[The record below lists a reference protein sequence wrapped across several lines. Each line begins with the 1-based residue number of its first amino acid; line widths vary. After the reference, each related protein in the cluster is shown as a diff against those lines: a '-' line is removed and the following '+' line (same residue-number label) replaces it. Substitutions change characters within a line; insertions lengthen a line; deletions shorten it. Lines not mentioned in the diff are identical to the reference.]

1 MALTPMMVEYM
12 KTKEQYSDCILF
24 YRLGDFYEM
33 FFDDAITVSR
43 ELELVLTGKN
53 CGLEERAPMCGI
65 PHHAAAAYI
74 PRLVNKGYKVAICEQ
89 LEDPKKAKGIVKRGV
104 VKIITPGTFVDS
116 NSNLDNDNTYLMA
129 ILEDEDKIGLALSDI
144 STGEFKTTSFKNIR
158 MSLLDEIAKVNP
170 KEIILDV
177 NADEKLIND
186 IKGVSPALITKKDFN
201 EFFVSI
207 DELKMQFSDLEAS
220 GLDRERE
227 ITSRVLLKY
236 INETQMMSLT
246 NINLLE
252 QYEIINYMTIDSNS
266 RRNLELTESIREKTK
281 KGSLLWVLDKSATT
295 MGGRTLRR
303 WIDEPLIIKS
313 EIEKRLS
320 GVSELFSCIGLN
332 EDLRTALKEIY
343 DIERIVGKISNKNVN
358 AKDLLSLKA
367 SLIRIPQVKSLLKD
381 AKSELLTDYY
391 ENLDELTDVRT
402 LLENSIKEDPSLTI
416 KEGNIIKTGY
426 NAEVDELRQSKLH
439 GKEWIAALENREREF
454 TGIKSLKVGYN
465 KVFGYYIEIS
475 KANFNSIPEGRY
487 IRKQTLT
494 NAERFITE
502 ELKTMEDKILGS
514 EEKLVNLEYELFME
528 VRDEIEKHIG
538 RLKKSARIIA
548 NLDGISTLALVALEN
563 DYVKPQINE
572 EGIIEINEGRH
583 PVVEKVIGRG
593 EFVSNNTTLN
603 QDDKELLLITGPNMA
618 GKSTYMRQVAL
629 ITLMAQI
636 GSFVPANFANISI
649 CDKIFTRIGAS
660 DDLAGGKSTF
670 MVEMW
675 EVSNI
680 LKNATSKSLV
690 LLDEVGRGTST
701 YDGLS
706 IAWSVIEYIT
716 KNDHLRCK
724 TLFATHYHELVKLE
738 GVLKG
743 VKNYSVAVKKS
754 EDSVIFLRKII
765 EGGADESYG
774 IEVAKLAGLPDKVIE
789 RAREILCDLEG
800 NNKTDI
806 LNSDAV
812 KESTVDF
819 EHSSSYEKNNL
830 PKESNEQ
837 SIPSVN
843 DYEKREH
850 EAEVALVNKINELSL
865 KEKQLNDAINENN
878 SLKEKTSSLEDQL
891 NKLKLEL
898 DHEKNT
904 RKHKKNENNDTMQ
917 INFET
922 IEKDSFI
929 KEVSAIDI
937 LSLNPMEAMN
947 TLYKLVS
954 ESKKLSK

>member
-12 KTKEQYSDCILF
+12 KTKEEYSDCILF

-89 LEDPKKAKGIVKRGV
+89 LEDPKEAKGIVKRGV
-104 VKIITPGTFVDS
+104 VKIITPGTFIDA
-116 NSNLDNDNTYLMA
+116 NSSLENDNTYLMT
-129 ILEDEDKIGLALSDI
+129 IYESDEKIGLAVSDI
-144 STGEFKTTSFKNIR
+144 STGEFKTTSFDNIKIT
-158 MSLLDEIAKVNP
+158 LLDEISKVAP
-170 KEIILDV
+170 KEILVDKNISQS
-177 NADEKLIND
+177 LIDD
-186 IKGVSPALITKKDFN
+186 IKGITTALITEKDFN
-201 EFFVSI
+201 EFIVSKEEII
-207 DELKMQFSDLEAS
+207 DQFSDLEVS
-220 GLDRERE
+220 GLVNERE
-227 ITSRVLLKY
+227 IASRVLLKY
-236 INETQMMSLT
+236 IYETQKMSLT

-252 QYEIINYMTIDSNS
+252 QYEIINYMTIDGNS
-266 RRNLELTESIREKTK
+266 RRNLELTESIREKSK
-281 KGSLLWVLDKSATT
+281 KGSLLWVLDKSATS
-295 MGGRTLRR
+295 MGGRTIRK
-303 WIDEPLIIKS
+303 WIEEPLIIKS

-320 GVSELFSCIGLN
+320 GVSEAFSSISFN
-332 EDLRTALKEIY
+332 EDLRSSLKDIY

-358 AKDLLSLKA
+358 AKDMLSLKA
-367 SLIRIPQVKSLLKD
+367 SLDKLPSIKELLGT
-381 AKSELLTDYY
+381 ANSELLKEYY
-391 ENLDELTDVRT
+391 EDLDELSDIRE
-402 LLENSIKEDPSLTI
+402 LLESSIKEEPSLSI
-416 KEGNIIKTGY
+416 KEGNIIKDGY
-426 NAEVDELRQSKLH
+426 NSEVDELRQSKLH

-475 KANFNSIPEGRY
+475 KSNYNSIPEGRY
-487 IRKQTLT
+487 VRKQTLA
-494 NAERFITE
+494 NAERYITE
-502 ELKTMEDKILGS
+502 ELKIMEDKILGA
-514 EEKLVNLEYELFME
+514 EEKLINLEYSLFTDI
-528 VRDEIEKHIG
+528 RDSIEKEIA
-538 RLKKSARIIA
+538 RLKKSARIIS
-548 NLDGISTLALVALEN
+548 NLDGISTLALIALEN
-563 DYVKPQINE
+563 DYVKPKINE
-572 EGIIEINEGRH
+572 DGIIEIVDGRH

-603 QDDKELLLITGPNMA
+603 QSDKELLLITGPNMA

-636 GSFVPANFANISI
+636 GSFVPASSANISI

-716 KNDHLRCK
+716 GNENLRCK

-738 GVLKG
+738 GVLPG
-743 VKNYSVAVKKS
+743 VKNYSVAVKKMK
-754 EDSVIFLRKII
+754 DSVIFLRKIV

-774 IEVAKLAGLPDKVIE
+774 IEVAKLAGLPDDVIN
-789 RAREILCDLEG
+789 RAKEILLGLEG
-800 NNKTDI
+800 ENNFDI
-806 LNSDAV
+806 HKVTNT
-812 KESTVDF
+812 EII
-819 EHSSSYEKNNL
+819 EN
-830 PKESNEQ
+830 
-837 SIPSVN
+837 
-843 DYEKREH
+843 
-850 EAEVALVNKINELSL
+850 EVALDINGGNSVVTIT
-865 KEKQLNDAINENN
+865 EKACESKSQYI
-878 SLKEKTSSLEDQL
+878 EKVEA
-891 NKLKLEL
+891 
-898 DHEKNT
+898 
-904 RKHKKNENNDTMQ
+904 
-917 INFET
+917 
-922 IEKDSFI
+922 KDSFDKAESNKDDHRI
-929 KEVSAIDI
+929 DEKTENSSKKHKNKDSSNNMQLDFTFIEKEAFLKEVSEVDI

-947 TLYKLVS
+947 TLYRLVA
-954 ESKKLSK
+954 EAKKLNN

>member
-33 FFDDAITVSR
+33 FFEDAITVSR

-89 LEDPKKAKGIVKRGV
+89 LEDPKQAKGIVKRGV
-104 VKIITPGTFVDS
+104 VKIITPGTFVDN
-116 NSNLDNDNTYLMA
+116 NSNLENDNTYLMA
-129 ILEDEDKIGLALSDI
+129 IHEDGEIIGIATSDI
-144 STGEFKTTSFKNIR
+144 STGEFKTTSFSYS
-158 MSLLDEIAKVNP
+158 MASLLDEIAKLSP
-170 KEIILDV
+170 KEILLDE
-177 NADEKLIND
+177 NTSEDIINE
-186 IKGVSPALITKKDFN
+186 IKGVCSALITKKNFN
-201 EFFVSI
+201 TFVVSKE
-207 DELKMQFSDLEAS
+207 ELIAQFSDLEA
-220 GLDRERE
+220 GALENLRE

-236 INETQMMSLT
+236 IYETQMMSLS

-252 QYEIINYMTIDSNS
+252 QYEIVNYMVIDSNS

-295 MGGRTLRR
+295 MGGRTIRR
-303 WIDEPLIIKS
+303 YIDEPLIVKS
-313 EIEKRLS
+313 QIEKRLS
-320 GVSELFSCIGLN
+320 GVEELYNSISFN
-332 EDLRTALKEIY
+332 EDLRRALKEIY

-358 AKDLLSLKA
+358 AKDMLSLKA
-367 SLIRIPQVKSLLKD
+367 SLEKIPELKELLKY
-381 AKSELLTDYY
+381 AKSDLLMEYY
-391 ENLDELTDVRT
+391 ENLDELSDVRT
-402 LLENSIKEDPSLTI
+402 LLEDSIKEDPSLTI
-416 KEGNIIKTGY
+416 KEGNIIKDKY
-426 NAEVDELRQSKLH
+426 NELVDELRDVKLH
-439 GKEWIAALENREREF
+439 GKEKIAALENEEREF

-475 KANFNSIPEGRY
+475 KANFDSIPEGRY
-487 IRKQTLT
+487 IRKQTLA
-494 NAERFITE
+494 NAERYITE
-502 ELKTMEDKILGS
+502 DLKNLENKILGS
-514 EEKLVNLEYELFME
+514 EEKLVNLEYDLFVE
-528 VRDEIEKHIG
+528 VRDKVEKEIG
-538 RLKKSARIIA
+538 RLKKAARIIS
-548 NLDGISTLALVALEN
+548 NLDAVSTLALVALEN
-563 DYVKPQINE
+563 DYVKPKINE
-572 EGIIEINEGRH
+572 EGTIEIKDGRH
-583 PVVEKVIGRG
+583 PVVEKVIGNG
-593 EFVSNNTTLN
+593 EFVSNNTTCN
-603 QDDKELLLITGPNMA
+603 QTDKELLLITGPNMA

-636 GSFVPANFANISI
+636 GSFVPATEADISI

-716 KNDHLRCK
+716 KNKDLRCK

-738 GVLKG
+738 GILPG
-743 VKNYSVAVKKS
+743 VKNYSVAVKKTK
-754 EDSVIFLRKII
+754 DSVVFLRKII

-774 IEVAKLAGLPDKVIE
+774 IEVAKLAGLPDEVID

-800 NNKTDI
+800 ENKFDI
-806 LNSDAV
+806 ENVSSFSEIKENEESFKEAAIDVNESRVIVEEKISSDASV
-812 KESTVDF
+812 NV
-819 EHSSSYEKNNL
+819 YENKLDIDKSNNL
-830 PKESNEQ
+830 KEIEKQKQIIEELQNEIKQ
-837 SIPSVN
+837 
-843 DYEKREH
+843 
-850 EAEVALVNKINELSL
+850 L
-865 KEKQLNDAINENN
+865 KE
-878 SLKEKTSSLEDQL
+878 EKYS
-891 NKLKLEL
+891 K
-898 DHEKNT
+898 
-904 RKHKKNENNDTMQ
+904 KHKKNTNDSMQ
-917 INFET
+917 IGFDSL
-922 IEKDSFI
+922 EKDSFI
-929 KEVSAIDI
+929 KEISKIDI
-937 LSLNPMEAMN
+937 LCLNPMEAMN

-954 ESKKLSK
+954 DSKKLSN

>member
-116 NSNLDNDNTYLMA
+116 NSNLENDNTYLMA

-201 EFFVSI
+201 EFLVTI

-220 GLDRERE
+220 GLDKERE

-367 SLIRIPQVKSLLKD
+367 SLSRIPQVKSLLKD

-391 ENLDELTDVRT
+391 ENLDELDDVRT

-426 NAEVDELRQSKLH
+426 NAEVDELRQSKIH

-475 KANFNSIPEGRY
+475 KANFNLIPEGRY

-636 GSFVPANFANISI
+636 GSFVPANSANISI

-806 LNSDAV
+806 LNSDVV
-812 KESTVDF
+812 KESAVDF

-843 DYEKREH
+843 DYEKREQ
-850 EAEVALVNKINELSL
+850 EAEIALVNKINELSL

-878 SLKEKTSSLEDQL
+878 SLKEKTLSLEDQL

-898 DHEKNT
+898 DHERNL
-904 RKHKKNENNDTMQ
+904 RKHKKSDNNDTMQ

>member
-33 FFDDAITVSR
+33 FFEDAITVSK

-89 LEDPKKAKGIVKRGV
+89 LEDPKQAKGIVKRGV
-104 VKIITPGTFVDS
+104 VKIITPGTFVDN
-116 NSNLDNDNTYLMA
+116 NSNLENDNTYLMA
-129 ILEDEDKIGLALSDI
+129 IHEDGEIIGIATSDI
-144 STGEFKTTSFKNIR
+144 STGEFKTTSFSYS
-158 MSLLDEIAKVNP
+158 MASLLDEIAKLSP
-170 KEIILDV
+170 KEILLDE
-177 NADEKLIND
+177 NTSEDIINE
-186 IKGVSPALITKKDFN
+186 IKGVCSALITKKNFN
-201 EFFVSI
+201 EFLVSKE
-207 DELKMQFSDLEAS
+207 ELIAQFSDLEA
-220 GLDRERE
+220 GALENLRE

-236 INETQMMSLT
+236 IYETQMMSLS

-252 QYEIINYMTIDSNS
+252 QYEIVNYMVIDSNS

-295 MGGRTLRR
+295 MGGRTIRR
-303 WIDEPLIIKS
+303 YIDEPLIVKS
-313 EIEKRLS
+313 QIEKRLS
-320 GVSELFSCIGLN
+320 GVEELYNSISFN
-332 EDLRTALKEIY
+332 EDLRRALKEIY

-358 AKDLLSLKA
+358 AKDMLSLKA
-367 SLIRIPQVKSLLKD
+367 SLERIPELKELLKY
-381 AKSELLTDYY
+381 AKSDLLNEYY
-391 ENLDELTDVRT
+391 ENLDELSDVRT
-402 LLENSIKEDPSLTI
+402 LLEDSIKEDPSLTI
-416 KEGNIIKTGY
+416 KEGNIIKDKY
-426 NAEVDELRQSKLH
+426 NELVDELRDVKLH
-439 GKEWIAALENREREF
+439 GKEKIAALENEEREF

-475 KANFNSIPEGRY
+475 KANFDSIPEGRY
-487 IRKQTLT
+487 IRKQTLA
-494 NAERFITE
+494 NAERYITE
-502 ELKTMEDKILGS
+502 DLKNLENKILGS
-514 EEKLVNLEYELFME
+514 EEKLVNLEYDLFVE
-528 VRDEIEKHIG
+528 IRDK
-538 RLKKSARIIA
+538 
-548 NLDGISTLALVALEN
+548 
-563 DYVKPQINE
+563 
-572 EGIIEINEGRH
+572 
-583 PVVEKVIGRG
+583 VEKEIGNG
-593 EFVSNNTTLN
+593 EFVSNNTTCN
-603 QDDKELLLITGPNMA
+603 QTDKELLLITGPNMA

-636 GSFVPANFANISI
+636 GSFVPAAEADISI

-716 KNDHLRCK
+716 KNKDLRCK

-738 GVLKG
+738 GILPG
-743 VKNYSVAVKKS
+743 VKNYSVAVKKTK
-754 EDSVIFLRKII
+754 DSVVFLRKII

-774 IEVAKLAGLPDKVIE
+774 IEVAKLAGLPDEVID

-800 NNKTDI
+800 ENKFDI
-806 LNSDAV
+806 ENVSSFSEIKENEESFKEAAIDVNESRVIVEEKISSDASV
-812 KESTVDF
+812 NV
-819 EHSSSYEKNNL
+819 YENKLDIDKSNNL
-830 PKESNEQ
+830 KEIEKQKQIIEELQNEIKQ
-837 SIPSVN
+837 
-843 DYEKREH
+843 
-850 EAEVALVNKINELSL
+850 L
-865 KEKQLNDAINENN
+865 KE
-878 SLKEKTSSLEDQL
+878 EKYS
-891 NKLKLEL
+891 K
-898 DHEKNT
+898 
-904 RKHKKNENNDTMQ
+904 KHKKNTNDSMQ
-917 INFET
+917 IGFDSL
-922 IEKDSFI
+922 EKDSFI
-929 KEVSAIDI
+929 EEISKIDI
-937 LSLNPMEAMN
+937 LGLNPMEAMN

-954 ESKKLSK
+954 DSKKLIN

>member
-12 KTKEQYSDCILF
+12 KTKEEYSDCILF

-89 LEDPKKAKGIVKRGV
+89 LEDPKEAKGIVKRGV
-104 VKIITPGTFVDS
+104 VKIITPGTFIDA
-116 NSNLDNDNTYLMA
+116 NSSLENDNTYLMT
-129 ILEDEDKIGLALSDI
+129 IYESDERIGLAVSDI
-144 STGEFKTTSFKNIR
+144 STGEFKTTSFDNIKIT
-158 MSLLDEIAKVNP
+158 LLDEISKVAP
-170 KEIILDV
+170 KEILVDKNISQS
-177 NADEKLIND
+177 LIDD
-186 IKGVSPALITKKDFN
+186 IKGITTALITEKDFN
-201 EFFVSI
+201 EFIVSKEEII
-207 DELKMQFSDLEAS
+207 DQFSDLEVS
-220 GLDRERE
+220 GLVNERE
-227 ITSRVLLKY
+227 ISSRVLLKY
-236 INETQMMSLT
+236 IYETQKMSLT

-252 QYEIINYMTIDSNS
+252 QYEIINYMTIDGNS
-266 RRNLELTESIREKTK
+266 RRNLELTESIREKSK
-281 KGSLLWVLDKSATT
+281 KGSLLWVLDKSATS
-295 MGGRTLRR
+295 MGGRTIRK
-303 WIDEPLIIKS
+303 WIEEPLIIKS

-320 GVSELFSCIGLN
+320 GVSEAFSSISFN
-332 EDLRTALKEIY
+332 EDLRSSLKDIY

-358 AKDLLSLKA
+358 AKDMLSLKA
-367 SLIRIPQVKSLLKD
+367 SLDKLPSIKELLGT
-381 AKSELLTDYY
+381 ANSELLKEYY
-391 ENLDELTDVRT
+391 ENLDELSDIRE
-402 LLENSIKEDPSLTI
+402 LLESSIKEEPSLSI
-416 KEGNIIKTGY
+416 KEGNIIKDGY
-426 NAEVDELRQSKLH
+426 NSEVDELRQSKLH

-475 KANFNSIPEGRY
+475 KSNYNSIPEGRY
-487 IRKQTLT
+487 VRKQTLA
-494 NAERFITE
+494 NAERYITE
-502 ELKTMEDKILGS
+502 ELKIMEDKILGA
-514 EEKLVNLEYELFME
+514 EEKLINLEYSLFTDI
-528 VRDEIEKHIG
+528 RDSIEKEIA
-538 RLKKSARIIA
+538 RLKKSARIIS
-548 NLDGISTLALVALEN
+548 NLDGISTLALIALEN
-563 DYVKPQINE
+563 DYVKPEINE
-572 EGIIEINEGRH
+572 DGIIEIVDGRH

-603 QDDKELLLITGPNMA
+603 QSDKELLLITGPNMA

-636 GSFVPANFANISI
+636 GSFVPASSANISI

-716 KNDHLRCK
+716 GNENLRCK

-738 GVLKG
+738 GVLPG
-743 VKNYSVAVKKS
+743 VKNYSVAVKKMK
-754 EDSVIFLRKII
+754 DSVIFLRKIV

-774 IEVAKLAGLPDKVIE
+774 IEVAKLAGLPDDVIN
-789 RAREILCDLEG
+789 RAKEILLGLEG
-800 NNKTDI
+800 ENNFDI
-806 LNSDAV
+806 HKVTNT
-812 KESTVDF
+812 EII
-819 EHSSSYEKNNL
+819 EN
-830 PKESNEQ
+830 
-837 SIPSVN
+837 
-843 DYEKREH
+843 
-850 EAEVALVNKINELSL
+850 EVAVDINQANNVVTIT
-865 KEKQLNDAINENN
+865 EKACESKSEYI
-878 SLKEKTSSLEDQL
+878 EKVEA
-891 NKLKLEL
+891 
-898 DHEKNT
+898 
-904 RKHKKNENNDTMQ
+904 
-917 INFET
+917 
-922 IEKDSFI
+922 KDSFDNAKSNKDDHRI
-929 KEVSAIDI
+929 DEKTENSSKKHKNKDSSNNMQLDFTFIEKEAFLKEVSEVDI

-947 TLYKLVS
+947 TLYRLVA
-954 ESKKLSK
+954 EAKKLK

>member
-12 KTKEQYSDCILF
+12 KTKEEYSDCILF

-89 LEDPKKAKGIVKRGV
+89 LEDPKEAKGIVKRGV
-104 VKIITPGTFVDS
+104 VKIITPGTFIDA
-116 NSNLDNDNTYLMA
+116 NSSLENDNTYLMT
-129 ILEDEDKIGLALSDI
+129 IYESDEKIGLAVSDI
-144 STGEFKTTSFKNIR
+144 STGEFKTTSFDNIKIT
-158 MSLLDEIAKVNP
+158 LLDEISKVAP
-170 KEIILDV
+170 KEILVDKNISQS
-177 NADEKLIND
+177 LIDD
-186 IKGVSPALITKKDFN
+186 IKGITTALITEKDFN
-201 EFFVSI
+201 EFIVSKEEII
-207 DELKMQFSDLEAS
+207 DQFSDLEVS
-220 GLDRERE
+220 GLVNERE
-227 ITSRVLLKY
+227 ISSRVLLKY
-236 INETQMMSLT
+236 IYETQKMSLT

-252 QYEIINYMTIDSNS
+252 QYEIINYMTIDGNS
-266 RRNLELTESIREKTK
+266 RRNLELTESIREKSK
-281 KGSLLWVLDKSATT
+281 KGSLLWVLDKSATS
-295 MGGRTLRR
+295 MGGRTIRK
-303 WIDEPLIIKS
+303 WIEEPLIIKS

-320 GVSELFSCIGLN
+320 GVSEAFSSISFN
-332 EDLRTALKEIY
+332 EDLRSSLKDIY

-358 AKDLLSLKA
+358 AKDMLSLKA
-367 SLIRIPQVKSLLKD
+367 SLDKLPSIKELLGT
-381 AKSELLTDYY
+381 ANSELLKEYY
-391 ENLDELTDVRT
+391 EDLDELSDIRE
-402 LLENSIKEDPSLTI
+402 LLESSIKEEPSLSI
-416 KEGNIIKTGY
+416 KEGNIIKDGY
-426 NAEVDELRQSKLH
+426 NSEVDELRQSKLH

-475 KANFNSIPEGRY
+475 KSNYNSIPEGRY
-487 IRKQTLT
+487 VRKQTLA
-494 NAERFITE
+494 NAERYITE
-502 ELKTMEDKILGS
+502 ELKIMEDKILGA
-514 EEKLVNLEYELFME
+514 EEKLINLEYSLFTDI
-528 VRDEIEKHIG
+528 RDSIEKEIA
-538 RLKKSARIIA
+538 RLKKSARIIS
-548 NLDGISTLALVALEN
+548 NLDGISTLALIALEN
-563 DYVKPQINE
+563 DYVKPEINE
-572 EGIIEINEGRH
+572 DGIIEIVDGRH

-603 QDDKELLLITGPNMA
+603 QSDKELLLITGPNMA

-636 GSFVPANFANISI
+636 GSFVPASSANISI

-716 KNDHLRCK
+716 GNENLRCK

-738 GVLKG
+738 GVLPG
-743 VKNYSVAVKKS
+743 VKNYSVAVKKMK
-754 EDSVIFLRKII
+754 DSVIFLRKIV

-774 IEVAKLAGLPDKVIE
+774 IEVAKLAGLPDDVIN
-789 RAREILCDLEG
+789 RAKEILLGLEG
-800 NNKTDI
+800 ENNFDI
-806 LNSDAV
+806 HKVTNT
-812 KESTVDF
+812 EII
-819 EHSSSYEKNNL
+819 EN
-830 PKESNEQ
+830 
-837 SIPSVN
+837 
-843 DYEKREH
+843 
-850 EAEVALVNKINELSL
+850 EVAVDINQANNVVTIT
-865 KEKQLNDAINENN
+865 EKACESKSEYI
-878 SLKEKTSSLEDQL
+878 EKVEA
-891 NKLKLEL
+891 
-898 DHEKNT
+898 
-904 RKHKKNENNDTMQ
+904 
-917 INFET
+917 
-922 IEKDSFI
+922 KDSFDKAKSNKDDHRI
-929 KEVSAIDI
+929 DEKTENSSKKHKNKDSSNNMQLDFTFIEKEAFLKEVSEVDI

-947 TLYKLVS
+947 TLYRLVA
-954 ESKKLSK
+954 EAKKLK

>member
-12 KTKEQYSDCILF
+12 KTKEQYNDCILF

-89 LEDPKKAKGIVKRGV
+89 LEDPKQAKGIVKRGV

-116 NSNLDNDNTYLMA
+116 NSNLENDNTYLMSVY
-129 ILEDEDKIGLALSDI
+129 EDVEKIGISTSDI

-170 KEIILDV
+170 KEILLDV
-177 NADEKLIND
+177 NASESLIND
-186 IKGVSPALITKKDFN
+186 IKGISSALITKKDFSD
-201 EFFVSI
+201 FIVSF
-207 DELKMQFSDLEAS
+207 DELKEQFSDLEVS
-220 GLDRERE
+220 GLDNERE
-227 ITSRVLLKY
+227 LTSRVLLKY

-320 GVSELFSCIGLN
+320 GVEEIFNSISFN
-332 EDLRTALKEIY
+332 DDLRTALKEIY
-343 DIERIVGKISNKNVN
+343 DIERIVGKISNQNVN
-358 AKDLLSLKA
+358 AKDMLSLKS
-367 SLIRIPQVKSLLKD
+367 SLSRIPEIKELLKY
-381 AKSELLTDYY
+381 AKSPLLCEYY
-391 ENLDELTDVRT
+391 DNLDTLDDVRD
-402 LLENSIKEDPSLTI
+402 LLEKSIKEDPSLTI
-416 KEGNIIKTGY
+416 KEGNIIKDGY
-426 NAEVDELRQSKLH
+426 NDEVDELRQSKIH

-475 KANFNSIPEGRY
+475 KANFSSIPEGRY

-494 NAERFITE
+494 NAERYITE
-502 ELKTMEDKILGS
+502 ELKVMEDKILGS
-514 EEKLVNLEYELFME
+514 EEKLVNLEYALFME
-528 VRDEIEKHIG
+528 VRNEVEKHIA
-538 RLKKSARIIA
+538 RLKKSARIISD
-548 NLDGISTLALVALEN
+548 LDGVSTLALIALEN
-563 DYVKPQINE
+563 DYVKPEINE
-572 EGIIEINEGRH
+572 TGIIQINEGRH

-593 EFVSNNTTLN
+593 EFVSNNTLLN
-603 QDDKELLLITGPNMA
+603 DDDKELLLITGPNMA

-636 GSFVPANFANISI
+636 GSFVPAVSANISI

-716 KNDHLRCK
+716 KNENLRCK

-738 GVLKG
+738 GTIKG
-743 VKNYSVAVKKS
+743 VKNYSVAVKKN

-774 IEVAKLAGLPDKVIE
+774 IEVAKLAGLPNAVIE
-789 RAREILCDLEG
+789 RAREILEDLEKANKVDI
-800 NNKTDI
+800 NN
-806 LNSDAV
+806 L
-812 KESTVDF
+812 
-819 EHSSSYEKNNL
+819 SSYETTI
-830 PKESNEQ
+830 KEIAIDDDLYTNSFKDCVNEEIQ
-837 SIPSVN
+837 NSEGCIN
-843 DYEKREH
+843 EIEK
-850 EAEVALVNKINELSL
+850 ALIDKVNELSF
-865 KEKQLNDAINENN
+865 KD
-878 SLKEKTSSLEDQL
+878 
-891 NKLKLEL
+891 NKLKEYENKIQEYIQNISELEKEISVL
-898 DHEKNT
+898 KSEIHKEKHI
-904 RKHKKNENNDTMQ
+904 HKTKSDIKNDTMQ
-917 INFET
+917 INFDSF
-922 IEKDSFI
+922 EKDTFI
-929 KEVSAIDI
+929 NSISQTDI

-947 TLYKLVS
+947 LLYKLVG
-954 ESKKLSK
+954 EAKKLTK

>member
-1 MALTPMMVEYM
+1 
-12 KTKEQYSDCILF
+12 
-24 YRLGDFYEM
+24 M
-33 FFDDAITVSR
+33 FIEDAVTVSR

-89 LEDPKKAKGIVKRGV
+89 LEDPKKTKGIVKRGV

-116 NSNLDNDNTYLMA
+116 NSNLENDNTYLMA
-129 ILEDEDKIGLALSDI
+129 IYEDEDKIGVALSDI
-144 STGEFKTTSFKNIR
+144 STGEFKTTSFKNIK

-170 KEIILDV
+170 KEILLDI
-177 NADEKLIND
+177 NADERLIND
-186 IKGVSPALITKKDFN
+186 IKGISPALITKKDFN
-201 EFFVSI
+201 EFLVTI

-220 GLDRERE
+220 GLDKERE

-320 GVSELFSCIGLN
+320 GVSELFSSIGFN

-367 SLIRIPQVKSLLKD
+367 SLSRIPQVKSLLKD
-381 AKSELLTDYY
+381 AESDLLTEYY
-391 ENLDELTDVRT
+391 ENLDELDDVRT

-426 NAEVDELRQSKLH
+426 NAEVDELRQSKIH

-636 GSFVPANFANISI
+636 GSFVPANSANISI

-806 LNSDAV
+806 LNSDVV
-812 KESTVDF
+812 KENAVDF

-843 DYEKREH
+843 DYEKREQ
-850 EAEVALVNKINELSL
+850 EAEIALVNKINELSL

-878 SLKEKTSSLEDQL
+878 SLKEKTLSLEDQL

-898 DHEKNT
+898 DHERNL
-904 RKHKKNENNDTMQ
+904 RKHKKSDNNDTMQ

>member
-12 KTKEQYSDCILF
+12 KTKEEYSDCILF

-89 LEDPKKAKGIVKRGV
+89 LEDPKETKGIVKRGV
-104 VKIITPGTFVDS
+104 VKIITPGTFIDA
-116 NSNLDNDNTYLMA
+116 NSSLENDNTYLMT
-129 ILEDEDKIGLALSDI
+129 IYESDEKIGLAVSDI
-144 STGEFKTTSFKNIR
+144 STGEFKTTSFDNIKIT
-158 MSLLDEIAKVNP
+158 LLDEISKVAP
-170 KEIILDV
+170 KEILVDKNISQS
-177 NADEKLIND
+177 LIDD
-186 IKGVSPALITKKDFN
+186 IKGITTALITEKDFN
-201 EFFVSI
+201 EFIVSKEEII
-207 DELKMQFSDLEAS
+207 DQFSDLEVS
-220 GLDRERE
+220 GLVNERE
-227 ITSRVLLKY
+227 IASRVLLKY
-236 INETQMMSLT
+236 IYETQKISLT

-252 QYEIINYMTIDSNS
+252 QYEIINYMTIDGNS
-266 RRNLELTESIREKTK
+266 RRNLELTESIREKSK
-281 KGSLLWVLDKSATT
+281 KGSLLWVLDKSATS
-295 MGGRTLRR
+295 MGGRTIRK
-303 WIDEPLIIKS
+303 WIEEPLIIKS

-320 GVSELFSCIGLN
+320 GVSEAFSSISFN
-332 EDLRTALKEIY
+332 EDLRSSLKDIY

-358 AKDLLSLKA
+358 AKDMLSLKA
-367 SLIRIPQVKSLLKD
+367 SLDKLPSIKELLGT
-381 AKSELLTDYY
+381 ANSELLKEYY
-391 ENLDELTDVRT
+391 EDLDELSDIRE
-402 LLENSIKEDPSLTI
+402 LLESSIKEEPSLSI
-416 KEGNIIKTGY
+416 KEGNIIKDGY
-426 NAEVDELRQSKLH
+426 NSEVDELRQSKLH

-475 KANFNSIPEGRY
+475 KSNYNSIPEGRY
-487 IRKQTLT
+487 VRKQTLA
-494 NAERFITE
+494 NAERYITE
-502 ELKTMEDKILGS
+502 ELKIMEDKILGA
-514 EEKLVNLEYELFME
+514 EEKLINLEYSLFTDI
-528 VRDEIEKHIG
+528 RDSIEKEIA
-538 RLKKSARIIA
+538 RLKKSARIIS
-548 NLDGISTLALVALEN
+548 NLDGISTLALIALEN
-563 DYVKPQINE
+563 DYVKPKINE
-572 EGIIEINEGRH
+572 DGIIEIVDGRH

-603 QDDKELLLITGPNMA
+603 QSDKELLLITGPNMA

-636 GSFVPANFANISI
+636 GSFVPAASANISI

-716 KNDHLRCK
+716 GNENLRCK

-738 GVLKG
+738 GVLPG
-743 VKNYSVAVKKS
+743 VKNYSVAVKKMK
-754 EDSVIFLRKII
+754 DSVIFLRKIV

-774 IEVAKLAGLPDKVIE
+774 IEVAKLAGLPDDVIN
-789 RAREILCDLEG
+789 RAKEILLGLEG
-800 NNKTDI
+800 ENNFDI
-806 LNSDAV
+806 HKVTNT
-812 KESTVDF
+812 EII
-819 EHSSSYEKNNL
+819 EN
-830 PKESNEQ
+830 
-837 SIPSVN
+837 
-843 DYEKREH
+843 
-850 EAEVALVNKINELSL
+850 EVALDINRDNSVVTIT
-865 KEKQLNDAINENN
+865 EKACESKSQYI
-878 SLKEKTSSLEDQL
+878 EKVEA
-891 NKLKLEL
+891 
-898 DHEKNT
+898 
-904 RKHKKNENNDTMQ
+904 
-917 INFET
+917 
-922 IEKDSFI
+922 KDSFNKAESNKDDHRI
-929 KEVSAIDI
+929 DEKTENSSKKHKNKDSSNNMQLDFTFIEKEAFLKEVSEVDI

-947 TLYKLVS
+947 TLYRLVA
-954 ESKKLSK
+954 EAKKLNN